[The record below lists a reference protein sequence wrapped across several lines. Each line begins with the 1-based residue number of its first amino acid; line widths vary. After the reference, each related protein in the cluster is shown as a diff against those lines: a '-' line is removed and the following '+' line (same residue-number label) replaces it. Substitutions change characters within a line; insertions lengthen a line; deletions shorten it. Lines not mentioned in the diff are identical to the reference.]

1 MGHTVI
7 KFDLSTKSINKAR
20 KQLEKYRRDFVKK
33 CTLFVSKLADVG
45 IETGTIT
52 TARDVGTPEESKGYG
67 KYIVFRKDIRGIDAN
82 DKVIGIVY
90 ATNTG
95 LIRSQWRT
103 NNTASGIATA
113 DVSPILMAEFGAG
126 TKANNPKASQFGMG
140 QGTFPGQT
148 HAFDAEGWWYQTLD
162 YEWHHSYG
170 VTPTMPVQKAADEM
184 VREISR
190 VAREVWT

>member
-1 MGHTVI
+1 MGKTVI
-7 KFDLSTKSINKAR
+7 KFDLSAKSINKAR
-20 KQLEKYRRDFVKK
+20 KALEKYQREFQKK
-33 CTLFVSKLADVG
+33 CSLFVSKLADVG
-45 IETGTIT
+45 IEAGTIAT
-52 TARDVGTPEESKGYG
+52 SRDVGTPEENKGYG
-67 KYIVFRKDIRGIDAN
+67 KYIVFRKDIQGIDAN
-82 DKVIGIVY
+82 GKIIGIVY

-103 NNTASGIATA
+103 NNNATGIATA

-126 TKANNPKASQFGMG
+126 FKARKDASKFGMG

-148 HAFDAEGWWYQTLD
+148 HAFDTEGWWYQTLD

-184 VREISR
+184 VREIAR
-190 VAREVWT
+190 VVREVWP